1 MSELYSKIKSLCDQ
15 KKINITKM
23 CKEANVA
30 RGSLTDLKNGRKNTL
45 AVETL
50 TKISNYFGVPLDYFS
65 DSPRMNIT
73 LTCHL
78 PNKETFL
85 QTVNDA
91 ALELITERT
100 YNIPVYE
107 SVSAGFG
114 AYANDYIID
123 YTPIFIA
130 SPEEAQNTIVVVVS
144 GNSMYPKIEDGDQ
157 IQVLRQ
163 DWAENG
169 DIAVVLVDSEEAVV
183 KKYYCDREKE
193 TVELISI
200 NPEYAPRVFKG
211 REIEQ
216 IRVLGVVKRI
226 IKDV

>member
-1 MSELYSKIKSLCDQ
+1 MSTIDRIFSLLSEKGYQQKDLTDYLGLNKGVSSQWKTGKSRSYNKYLDKIAEFLNTSPSELMDWTPKSADLFAG
-15 KKINITKM
+15 KKQLL
-23 CKEANVA
+23 EAADNLA
-30 RGSLTDLKNGRKNTL
+30 RDDALRFVT
-45 AVETL
+45 
-50 TKISNYFGVPLDYFS
+50 SN
-65 DSPRMNIT
+65 
-73 LTCHL
+73 
-78 PNKETFL
+78 
-85 QTVNDA
+85 
-91 ALELITERT
+91 T

-114 AYANDYIID
+114 AYANDYVID

-130 SPEEAQNTIVVVVS
+130 SPEEAQNTMVVVVS